1 MIRISDADRI
11 RTITLDRPEALNA
24 FSEAMYRDAAAAFA
38 EAARD
43 PEVAVVLVTGSG
55 RAFTAGTDLVEL
67 ATRVSGGMEGEGS
80 SFPAMIDELVAFPKP
95 LIAAV
100 NGLALGVGATML
112 ALCDLVFMST
122 EARIRCPFTALG
134 VAPEAGSSYTF
145 PQLVGRQHATWALLS
160 SEWLSADEC
169 ARAGIAWKVCEPDDL
184 LDEAR
189 RHAEVL
195 ASKPIASLVECKRAI
210 TAGLREP
217 FAAARAREDAAFQR
231 LLGTAANLEALTAF
245 AERRTPDFAAIDREH
260 PVDLGRH
267 LG

>member
-1 MIRISDADRI
+1 MRYLMMA
-11 RTITLDRPEALNA
+11 AL
-24 FSEAMYRDAAAAFA
+24 MVAAAAYAQAPVVTGRPSEARLQHDQMKAGNAYRDMQNA
-38 EAARD
+38 ERAARD
-43 PEVAVVLVTGSG
+43 AEQDYRQAESIHKDTQK
-55 RAFTAGTDLVEL
+55 RA
-67 ATRVSGGMEGEGS
+67 
-80 SFPAMIDELVAFPKP
+80 
-95 LIAAV
+95 
-100 NGLALGVGATML
+100 
-112 ALCDLVFMST
+112 
-122 EARIRCPFTALG
+122 
-134 VAPEAGSSYTF
+134 
-145 PQLVGRQHATWALLS
+145 
-160 SEWLSADEC
+160 
-169 ARAGIAWKVCEPDDL
+169 
-184 LDEAR
+184 DEAR